1 MTTGGLF
8 FGAHLARHGRRRT
21 KRGTAIVPP
30 APYNPAMAIVIN
42 GQRVE
47 DEVLNAEFSN
57 IKSYFESLGN
67 VSCCERDPEFRGY
80 ARENVV
86 ARVLL
91 SQEAR
96 RAMPPVPADE
106 VEAALDKLK
115 EENGGEQR
123 FLMMIGAAPDQLD
136 LVRRDLEADLRV
148 RKMLDRLLAEDPEP
162 SDADLR
168 SYYEQHID
176 RFKTPEEV
184 RASHILKA
192 SRGEQ
197 RHESYELLRDLR
209 RQLQAGA
216 AFEPLARAHSD
227 KGDEHIDLGFFKR
240 GELAEEFEIV
250 AFSLNIGEVSPIFA
264 TPFGYHLIQL
274 TDRKPATPKPFD
286 EVRAEVRDQLLAQL
300 KQEKTRELVK
310 HLQAAAT
317 IEDVEDPAL
326 TAAE

>member
-1 MTTGGLF
+1 
-8 FGAHLARHGRRRT
+8 
-21 KRGTAIVPP
+21 
-30 APYNPAMAIVIN
+30 MALLIN

-47 DEVLNAEFSN
+47 DDVLNAEFAN

-91 SQEAR
+91 AQEAQ
-96 RAMPPVPADE
+96 RAMSPTPANE

-123 FLMMIGAAPDQLD
+123 FLMMIGAVPDQLD

-148 RKMLDRLLAEDPEP
+148 RRLIERLVAADPEP
-162 SDADLR
+162 TDAELR
-168 SYYEQHID
+168 TYYGQNID
-176 RFKTPEEV
+176 RYKTPEEV

-192 SRGEQ
+192 SRGEK
-197 RHESYELLRDLR
+197 RHESYDQLRGLR
-209 RQLQAGA
+209 RQLQGGA
-216 AFEPLARAHSD
+216 DFETLARAHSD

-250 AFSLNIGEVSPIFA
+250 AFSMDVGEISPIFA
-264 TPFGYHLIQL
+264 TPFGYHLIKL
-274 TDRKPATPKPFD
+274 TETKPATPRPF
-286 EVRAEVRDQLLAQL
+286 EEVRDAVREQMLAER
-300 KQEKTRELVK
+300 KQEKTRQLVK
-310 HLQAAAT
+310 ELEARAT
-317 IEDVEDPAL
+317 IEDVEEPA
-326 TAAE
+326 AV

>member
-1 MTTGGLF
+1 
-8 FGAHLARHGRRRT
+8 
-21 KRGTAIVPP
+21 
-30 APYNPAMAIVIN
+30 MAIVIN

-47 DEVLNAEFSN
+47 DDVLNAEFSN

-91 SQEAR
+91 SQQAQR
-96 RAMPPVPADE
+96 NLPPTPAEE
-106 VEAALDKLK
+106 VEAALDRMK
-115 EENGGEQR
+115 EEHGGEQR
-123 FLMMIGAAPDQLD
+123 FLMMIGATPDQLD

-148 RKMLDRLLAEDPEP
+148 RRMIDNLVESDPAP
-162 SDADLR
+162 TDADLHA
-168 SYYEQHID
+168 YYEQHID
-176 RFKTPEEV
+176 AYKTAEEV

-192 SRGEQ
+192 SRGEK

-216 AFEPLARAHSD
+216 DFEPLAKAHSD

-250 AFSLNIGEVSPIFA
+250 AFSMDVGEISPIFA
-264 TPFGYHLIQL
+264 TPFGYHLIKL
-274 TDRKPATPKPFD
+274 TERKPATPKPF
-286 EVRAEVRDQLLAQL
+286 EEVRDAVREQMLAER
-300 KQEKTRELVK
+300 KQEKAKALVK
-310 HLQAAAT
+310 ELQVRAT
-317 IEDVEDPAL
+317 IEEVEEPVGAN
-326 TAAE
+326 A

>member
-1 MTTGGLF
+1 L
-8 FGAHLARHGRRRT
+8 
-21 KRGTAIVPP
+21 
-30 APYNPAMAIVIN
+30 AIVIN

-47 DEVLNAEFSN
+47 DDVLNAEFSN

-91 SQEAR
+91 SQQAQR
-96 RAMPPVPADE
+96 NLPPTPAEE
-106 VEAALDKLK
+106 VEAALDRMK
-115 EENGGEQR
+115 EEHGGEQR
-123 FLMMIGAAPDQLD
+123 FLMMIGATPDQLD

-148 RKMLDRLLAEDPEP
+148 RRMIDNLVESDPAP
-162 SDADLR
+162 TDADLHA
-168 SYYEQHID
+168 YYEQHID
-176 RFKTPEEV
+176 AYKTAEEV

-192 SRGEQ
+192 SRGEK

-216 AFEPLARAHSD
+216 DFEPLAKAHSD

-250 AFSLNIGEVSPIFA
+250 AFSMDVGEISPIFA
-264 TPFGYHLIQL
+264 TPFGYHLIKL
-274 TDRKPATPKPFD
+274 TERKPATPKPF
-286 EVRAEVRDQLLAQL
+286 EEVRDAVREQMLAER
-300 KQEKTRELVK
+300 KQEKAKALVK
-310 HLQAAAT
+310 ELQVRAT
-317 IEDVEDPAL
+317 IEEVEEPVGAN
-326 TAAE
+326 A